1 MKLDNATRTPPS
13 VSAPPRKPAGR
24 QDSGHPP
31 GRRYIRAK
39 PARIFPVS
47 KTTGDEVGRGPGG
60 KHLDKALR
68 ALGFTGNADFARL
81 AGVGESMVYKYRTG
95 KATPTNKSLDKIVT
109 AIVDAAEA
117 RGMYFDPVE
126 FYVRFG
132 LISRDQLEQEPV
144 DEIFVELIELD
155 RKAAAADGFEHTLF
169 REQLRSLMDLT
180 QERLRRASQQK
191 RRSAG

>member
-1 MKLDNATRTPPS
+1 MKRDNATRTPPS

-31 GRRYIRAK
+31 GRRYIRTRTAS
-39 PARIFPVS
+39 IFPVS
-47 KTTGDEVGRGPGG
+47 KTADGEVGRGPGG

-68 ALGFTGNADFARL
+68 ALGFTGNAEFARL

-95 KATPTNKSLDKIVT
+95 KATPTNKSLDKIVS
-109 AIVDAAEA
+109 AIVEAAEA

-144 DEIFVELIELD
+144 DELFVELIELD
-155 RKAAAADGFEHTLF
+155 RQAAAAGEFEHELF
-169 REQLRSLMDLT
+169 REQLRVLMGAT
-180 QERLRRASQQK
+180 RERLRRSSRK
-191 RRSAG
+191 RA

>member
-1 MKLDNATRTPPS
+1 MKLDNASRPVQS

-31 GRRYIRAK
+31 GRRYIRTRTAS
-39 PARIFPVS
+39 IFPVS
-47 KTTGDEVGRGPGG
+47 KTADGEVEVGRGPGG

-68 ALGFTGNADFARL
+68 ALGFTGNAEFARL

-95 KATPTNKSLDKIVT
+95 KATPTNKSLDKIVS
-109 AIVDAAEA
+109 AIVEAAET
-117 RGMYFDPVE
+117 RDMYFDPVE

-144 DEIFVELIELD
+144 DELFVELIELD
-155 RKAAAADGFEHTLF
+155 RQAAAAGEFEHELF
-169 REQLRSLMDLT
+169 REQLRVLMGAT
-180 QERLRRASQQK
+180 RERLRRSSRKHA
-191 RRSAG
+191 